1 MHEVLVEATPVAGHY
16 LGWVVVSLE
25 GLYAQQLVVVSLE
38 WLYSQQLVVGHHTL
52 YTTKC
57 RSSLL

>member
-16 LGWVVVSLE
+16 LRWVVVSLE

-52 YTTKC
+52 YTTK
-57 RSSLL
+57 